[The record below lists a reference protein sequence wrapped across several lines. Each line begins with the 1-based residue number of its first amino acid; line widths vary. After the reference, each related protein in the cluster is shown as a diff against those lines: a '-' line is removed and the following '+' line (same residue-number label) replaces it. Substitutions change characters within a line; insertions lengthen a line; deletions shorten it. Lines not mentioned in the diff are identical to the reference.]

1 MQGYDMRLNKNEKMK
16 NLGLLLVF
24 VLVTIFSSHAF
35 AGGNETIKIQTSAQ
49 CDMCKETIEKGMA
62 FVKGIRKTTL
72 DVESS
77 VLTVEYNPAK
87 TNPDEIKKAVAAIGY
102 DADDVLAETEAYNN
116 LDKCCKKGAH
126 K

>member
-1 MQGYDMRLNKNEKMK
+1 MK

-24 VLVTIFSSHAF
+24 VAVTLFSNNVLAD
-35 AGGNETIKIQTSAQ
+35 GGTKTIKIQTSSQ
-49 CDMCKETIEKGMA
+49 CEMCKETIEKGMA
-62 FVKGIRKTTL
+62 FVKGVKKTDL

-87 TNPDEIKKAVAAIGY
+87 TNPDEIRKAVAGIGY
-102 DADDVLAETEAYNN
+102 DADDVPAEKEAYDN